1 MAKHPATVGTGTRRD
16 EVAGVVVR
24 ALLFGCARRMDRLCV
39 VVLFGDA
46 EGSTSDVEGLCPAAV
61 GEDAEV
67 ADAMQS
73 AR

>member
-1 MAKHPATVGTGTRRD
+1 MSRHPATVRTGTRRD

-24 ALLFGCARRMDRLCV
+24 AFVLGCARRMARFCV

-61 GEDAEV
+61 GEDAEM
-67 ADAMQS
+67 ADAVQS

>member
-16 EVAGVVVR
+16 EIAGVVVR
-24 ALLFGCARRMDRLCV
+24 AFVLGCARRMARFCV
-39 VVLFGDA
+39 VVLFGDT